1 MREFLTSGQVG
12 NIELN
17 ENKQIRK
24 KINERWDALGM
35 TDGLK
40 GVIKENVAMLFENEA
55 KALLQEATDANNS
68 GSFET
73 VVFPIIRR
81 VFSKLLANDIVS
93 VQAMNLPIGK
103 LFFLLPVTSER
114 DWSSDQVADGVV
126 GRHKGLMGYERTDR
140 RNGSKYNRFYLPDE
154 VVNGMSFEY
163 SEDGG
168 KSWKADEEVYA
179 NYDEAEDAIEKAH
192 AGAIIRQSDPQV
204 TRYMGKTLYDLFYND
219 FLFDNSKGKIHIRV
233 GKAEPVVFKKGQL
246 VSAKKEDLKLY
257 ADGTLRNLILKVTGF
272 SSFNPGKLTG
282 PDGNEM
288 DTEAFLAS
296 LKVVAKSAITSKE
309 SSTCF
314 EANEAIPFRVVTQ
327 KYGKGM
333 VEYAGTCDAEGCI
346 YLDVDLAKPAKK
358 QGASM
363 DGYLGIDLPE
373 NISDL
378 FQVAWCQ
385 YDSLELETEIGEV
398 SFKLDSVTVSTEER
412 KLRATWSPELAQ
424 DVSAFHN
431 IDAEAELTALLSEQI
446 AAEID
451 REILRD
457 LRKLAP
463 WQSRWDVNGWRRM
476 AGFSTNYTQKD
487 WNQELV
493 TKINQVS
500 AQIHK
505 STLRGGAN
513 FIVVSSEISAVFD
526 NLEFFHVSDA
536 SAESDQYNMGIE
548 RVGSLGGRYQV
559 YRDPYSPA
567 WSIIIGHKGKSLL
580 DTGYI
585 YAPYIPMQL
594 TPTIYNPENFA
605 PVKGIITRYAKKCVN
620 NRFYGSVKVDG
631 LVQWDINELR

>member
-140 RNGSKYNRFYLPDE
+140 RNGNKYNRFYLPDE

-168 KSWKADEEVYA
+168 KNWSADTETYA
-179 NYDEAEDAIEKAH
+179 SYDEAEAAH

-457 LRKLAP
+457 LRKFAP

-513 FIVVSSEISAVFD
+513 FIVVSSEVSAVFD
-526 NLEFFHVSDA
+526 NLDFFHVSAA

-605 PVKGIITRYAKKCVN
+605 PVKGILTRYAKKCVN
-620 NRFYGSVKVDG
+620 NRFYGAVKVDG

>member
-168 KSWKADEEVYA
+168 KTWSADTKTYDS
-179 NYDEAEDAIEKAH
+179 YDEAEAVHPDAIL
-192 AGAIIRQSDPQV
+192 RQSDPQV

-233 GKAEPVVFKKGQL
+233 GEAKPVVFKNGQL

-272 SSFNPGKLTG
+272 SSFNAGKLTG

-296 LKVVAKSAITSKE
+296 LKVVAKSAITSTE

-363 DGYLGIDLPE
+363 DGYLGIDMPE
-373 NISDL
+373 DISDL

-398 SFKLDSVTVSTEER
+398 SFKLDSVTVSVEER

-457 LRKLAP
+457 LRKFAP

-605 PVKGIITRYAKKCVN
+605 PVKGILTRYAKKCVN

>member
-114 DWSSDQVADGVV
+114 DWSSDQVTDGVV

-140 RNGSKYNRFYLPDE
+140 RNGNKYNRFYLPDE

-168 KSWKADEEVYA
+168 KTWKADEEVYA
-179 NYDEAEDAIEKAH
+179 NYDEAEAAH
-192 AGAIIRQSDPQV
+192 PGAILRQSDPQV

-272 SSFNPGKLTG
+272 SSFNAGKLTG

-296 LKVVAKSAITSKE
+296 LKVVAKSAITSTE

-457 LRKLAP
+457 LRKFAP

-513 FIVVSSEISAVFD
+513 FIVVSSEVSAVFD

>member
-93 VQAMNLPIGK
+93 VQALNLPVGR

-140 RNGSKYNRFYLPDE
+140 RNGNKYNRFYLPDE

-168 KSWKADEEVYA
+168 KTWSADTKTYA
-179 NYDEAEDAIEKAH
+179 DYDEAEAAH

-233 GKAEPVVFKKGQL
+233 GEAEPVVFKKGQL

-272 SSFNPGKLTG
+272 SSFNAGKLTG

-296 LKVVAKSAITSKE
+296 LKVVAKSAITSTE

-363 DGYLGIDLPE
+363 DGYLGIDMPE

-398 SFKLDSVTVSTEER
+398 SFKLDSVTVSVEER

-457 LRKLAP
+457 LRKFAP